1 MKERLNMK
9 RCTKHRVLGVLLAFT
24 LILGTYPGMMARAD
38 GGQVTFEEAQTAFDN
53 AVESYWEAQQAYNGV
68 WEEGGDAPIT
78 DGALQV
84 YENYLQGEEC
94 EAEQVKALFD
104 AAQEAKAALEPQKQQ
119 VDEAYIV
126 WQALE
131 GGMTDEQKAT
141 FGEATTA
148 YGDIG
153 TDYDGL
159 PEPTSLVESLFNPAM
174 AVFWEKIIAF
184 WGNVDEEGNPPA
196 GEAAIEGAWT
206 IYCSAVDNEDT
217 QENLNTFRADA
228 ENACNEAM
236 EACAGVEYAWN
247 ALTEEEQQET
257 WTDPEEGSRAQEYEE
272 IKAAYNDLCTVIP
285 IYDYWE
291 GTALFD
297 EANTALW
304 GNLDDEGNPPNGEDG
319 QPLEAIKGVDAEYNE
334 AKEAYNEAL
343 GAGGDTTAAEAEL
356 ERLYQAAAAVRQA
369 VLDAFAALQASFNQL
384 KAVCDDNGLTLDS
397 GINSDYEERTN
408 SYNEVME
415 YVPETP
421 AGVKWP
427 SVLETWWTAC
437 NAFHE
442 ALQTYGGNEEEN
454 ITGAIWEYY
463 DAWEEGTADDTE
475 LAALLDT
482 AMDSWFALGEAYDEA
497 EERYNAVA
505 DCYGAMSEAE
515 KTECEED
522 FNSVTESFDHED
534 SSDPNN
540 MEAWGIVQWHEAS
553 APPYLPEMREM
564 GNAFAA
570 YEKAV
575 ASDAAYRQALQNYG
589 QALTAYNEAREA
601 EGTTAEAL
609 KGSYDTATAAY
620 TAVEQAFA
628 GVTEKYNAIVEKY
641 PEALRVS
648 NVSEYSV
655 YYDDWRKECE
665 EAMAEYTTG
674 YEAEAARFKAL
685 ERPELIKAKVEVEQ
699 GAPQTALKTTIT
711 ELLEAVTLS
720 AAEQA
725 QAAAGSK
732 VDIVL
737 SVANKALTPAEE
749 ALLEKGRGEYSIGV
763 SLDIALSLQINGT
776 KSRNITET
784 EKVVS
789 ITTII
794 PENLVNTDP
803 AVTRTYK
810 IIRIH
815 NGETTVLDGT
825 YDPATREFTFAT
837 DRFSA
842 YTIVYKDEKAAD
854 TNTDTNK
861 PADTNTDTNKPVDTN
876 TDTNKPADTNTDT
889 NKPVSTGT
897 VTAAKTGDDSMLFQW
912 LLVLAAGGC
921 AAIYSAVRIRMRRR

>member
-9 RCTKHRVLGVLLAFT
+9 RRTKYRVLGVLLAFA
-24 LILGTYPGMMARAD
+24 LILGTYPGMMARAQN
-38 GGQVTFEEAQTAFDN
+38 GEVTFEEAQTAFDT
-53 AVESYWEAQQAYNGV
+53 AVTAYWEAQQAYNGV
-68 WEEGGDAPIT
+68 WPEGESENPTT
-78 DGALQV
+78 DGALQIYQKCV
-84 YENYLQGEEC
+84 ADPEAADEAVRAAFDEAQTVKSSVQTQKEVVDSSYNVWAGMETGMTAEEQAVF
-94 EAEQVKALFD
+94 E
-104 AAQEAKAALEPQKQQ
+104 EAK
-119 VDEAYIV
+119 
-126 WQALE
+126 
-131 GGMTDEQKAT
+131 
-141 FGEATTA
+141 TA
-148 YGDIG
+148 YSDIV
-153 TDYDGL
+153 TDYDAL
-159 PEPTSLVESLFNPAM
+159 PELT
-174 AVFWEKIIAF
+174 AVPMFDRATGAFWDKIIAF
-184 WGNVDEEGNPPA
+184 WGSVEEGDD
-196 GEAAIEGAWT
+196 EDGAWT
-206 IYCSAVDNEDT
+206 LYTAAREAGSVSE
-217 QENLNTFRADA
+217 EELRRLREDA
-228 ENACNEAM
+228 ESACDKTMAAYESVAIAWEA
-236 EACAGVEYAWN
+236 
-247 ALTEEEQQET
+247 LSEEEQNET
-257 WTDPEEGSRAQEYEE
+257 WTDPESGSRKGDYEE
-272 IKAAYNDLCTVIP
+272 IKAEYGKMCTTIP
-285 IYDYWE
+285 EDDYWE
-291 GTALFD
+291 GTASFE

-304 GNLDDEGNPPNGEDG
+304 GNLDDDGNPPNGEDG
-319 QPLEAIKGVDAEYNE
+319 QPLEAIKGADAEYNE

-343 GAGGDTTAAEAEL
+343 GAGGDTAAAEAEL
-356 ERLYQAAAAVRQA
+356 ERLYQAATAARQA

-408 SYNEVME
+408 SYNGVME

-427 SVLETWWTAC
+427 SVLEAWWTAC

-482 AMDSWFALGEAYDEA
+482 AMDSWLALGEAYEEA

-505 DCYGAMSEAE
+505 DCYGAMSGAE

-522 FNSVTESFDHED
+522 FNSVIESFDHED

-553 APPYLPEMREM
+553 APPYLPEMREL

-570 YEKAV
+570 YEQAV

-648 NVSEYSV
+648 NVSEYNV

-749 ALLEKGRGEYSIGV
+749 ALLEQSRGDYSIGV
-763 SLDIALSLQINGT
+763 YLDIALYLQINGT
-776 KSRNITET
+776 KIRNITET